1 MTEALKDKTKLSKE
15 SQFVNKLVN
24 ELNIANNKI
33 QENRNHLKNYKRISS
48 KVKNLVELIDKNK
61 KPSAYGD
68 INTDEISALRNF
80 VSWRYSLVNGGLS
93 GTLRK
98 KAYEL
103 NTKGYLNK
111 IENSIFN
118 DVETYAKADERPLY
132 NALSYF
138 KELAL
143 SYEKDQTKQ
152 NIIQLSERN

>member
-1 MTEALKDKTKLSKE
+1 MIEALKDKTKLSKE

-33 QENRNHLKNYKRISS
+33 QENRKHLKNYKRISS

-80 VSWRYSLVNGGLS
+80 ASGRYSLVDGGLF
-93 GTLRK
+93 GTLIK

-103 NTKGYLNK
+103 NAKGYLDK

-118 DVETYAKADERPLY
+118 DV
-132 NALSYF
+132 
-138 KELAL
+138 
-143 SYEKDQTKQ
+143 
-152 NIIQLSERN
+152 